1 MNELIDK
8 ELAIQT
14 ILGEYPDAHYPSW
27 YADIIRKIEPTYEGV
42 VNGDTLIVTLNTDD
56 FYNVGRVVLKGKSGI
71 WCKTMYQD
79 VPDIIKCKD
88 CKFTDGKGPIA
99 DGRYWCVL
107 HVGFMDF
114 CSDAE
119 RRTDE

>member
-27 YADIIRKIEPTYEGV
+27 YADIIRKIEPTYEGI

-56 FYNVGRVVLKGKSGI
+56 FYNIGRVVLKDQSGI
-71 WCKTMYQD
+71 WCRTMYQD

-88 CKFTDGKGPIA
+88 CKHWLDID
-99 DGRYWCVL
+99 DGRQKHRMCADIYGDW
-107 HVGFMDF
+107 F
-114 CSDAE
+114 CADAE
-119 RRTDE
+119 RKTDE

>member
-1 MNELIDK
+1 MNDLISRQDAIDEVVAWLKDRMSDKKNGKPLTERLKDLPPAQSELI
-8 ELAIQT
+8 
-14 ILGEYPDAHYPSW
+14 Y
-27 YADIIRKIEPTYEGV
+27 
-42 VNGDTLIVTLNTDD
+42 
-56 FYNVGRVVLKGKSGI
+56 
-71 WCKTMYQD
+71 
-79 VPDIIKCKD
+79 CKD

-107 HVGFMDF
+107 HESFMYF

>member
-27 YADIIRKIEPTYEGV
+27 YADIIRKIEPTYEGII
-42 VNGDTLIVTLNTDD
+42 NGDTLIVTLNTDD
-56 FYNVGRVVLKGKSGI
+56 FYNIGRVILKDQSGI
-71 WCKTMYQD
+71 WCRTMYQG

-88 CKFTDGKGPIA
+88 CKHWLDID
-99 DGRYWCVL
+99 DGRQKHRMCADIYGDW
-107 HVGFMDF
+107 F
-114 CSDAE
+114 CADAE